1 MKIVLALCSI
11 FLSQIVLANPTI
23 NTIADNKNYLHIY
36 SNTLPIVDI
45 NLTIKRGSANDGDM
59 PGLTNLML
67 NVLMSSDIDNKKL
80 VSYFENLGAKLS
92 YSVGKESLSLTIRS
106 VSNLNQISE
115 LTKLLNKALM
125 TNYIDSSVFNLEKE
139 KVLTAIS
146 ESKKRPGSLLDL
158 SISENLFLDT
168 ALAHQPYGRKES
180 VTKIQIEDVLLHR
193 DRMLNLNDVEIN
205 IVGDIQENDS
215 RKIINAL
222 TNRFVTKENIN
233 SDEFYINKVI
243 HHTEFD
249 SSQSHIA
256 VIIPS
261 ISRTHLDYHNL
272 LVANYIFGGSG
283 FGSWL
288 MDEIRQ
294 KRGLSY
300 SVFSYLSTYQNKG
313 YMKISLQTKNE
324 NTNLAKKIIY
334 EQINRLRLFDVE
346 ESQIE
351 IAKTSI
357 LRSFEMRTDTN
368 KKLLNLITAINNLD
382 LNLNYFEDYMEK
394 VKNVSKSSIKAAL
407 NNSMDFD
414 KISVFTVGKTI
425 E

>member
-1 MKIVLALCSI
+1 M
-11 FLSQIVLANPTI
+11 
-23 NTIADNKNYLHIY
+23 
-36 SNTLPIVDI
+36 
-45 NLTIKRGSANDGDM
+45 
-59 PGLTNLML
+59 
-67 NVLMSSDIDNKKL
+67 
-80 VSYFENLGAKLS
+80 
-92 YSVGKESLSLTIRS
+92 
-106 VSNLNQISE
+106 
-115 LTKLLNKALM
+115 
-125 TNYIDSSVFNLEKE
+125 
-139 KVLTAIS
+139 
-146 ESKKRPGSLLDL
+146 
-158 SISENLFLDT
+158 
-168 ALAHQPYGRKES
+168 
-180 VTKIQIEDVLLHR
+180 
-193 DRMLNLNDVEIN
+193 
-205 IVGDIQENDS
+205 
-215 RKIINAL
+215 
-222 TNRFVTKENIN
+222 
-233 SDEFYINKVI
+233 
-243 HHTEFD
+243 
-249 SSQSHIA
+249 
-256 VIIPS
+256 IIPS

-300 SVFSYLSTYQNKG
+300 SVFSYLSTYQDKG

-324 NTNLAKKIIY
+324 NTDLAKKIIY

-394 VKNVSKSSIKAAL
+394 VKNVSKRSIKAAL

>member
-11 FLSQIVLANPTI
+11 LLSQIVHANPII

-45 NLTIKRGSANDGDM
+45 NLTIKRGSINDEDM

-67 NVLMSSDIDNKKL
+67 NILMSSDVDNKKL

-92 YSVGKESLSLTIRS
+92 YSVSKESLSLNIRS

-125 TNYIDSSVFNLEKE
+125 TNHIDSSVFNLEKE

-158 SISENLFLDT
+158 SVSEKLFLDT
-168 ALAHQPYGRKES
+168 ALAHQPNGRKES
-180 VTKIQIEDVLLHR
+180 VTKIQIEDVLMHR
-193 DRMLNLNDVEIN
+193 DRLLNLNDVEIN
-205 IVGDIQENDS
+205 IVGDIQEKDS
-215 RKIINAL
+215 RKIISLLINK
-222 TNRFVTKENIN
+222 FVTKGNIN
-233 SDEFYINKVI
+233 SDEFYINKVS

-261 ISRTHLDYHNL
+261 ISRTHSDYHNL

-351 IAKTSI
+351 IVKTSI

-368 KKLLNLITAINNLD
+368 KKLLSLITAINNLD
-382 LNLNYFEDYMEK
+382 LNLNYFENYMEK